1 MREKKLGGEKTK
13 SIYILDSIDDLNK
26 KIVPVKTNSPVKN
39 DLTTKTSRME
49 WKWLDFD
56 PKLLNI
62 SQNKCF

>member
-49 WKWLDFD
+49 
-56 PKLLNI
+56 
-62 SQNKCF
+62 

>member
-56 PKLLNI
+56 PQLLNI